1 MNELQ
6 PIVVALA
13 AFVSVVYS
21 VLQGN
26 FGALFNLLAP
36 ILSLRSV
43 DFSKLKA
50 DLLALSP
57 TDRATLEK
65 LFDSNLSV
73 SDPVLLAKIVGT
85 ANVLDGAVD
94 LAEDVVTQA
103 VQAYGRALA
112 LVAKFKSLFGLA
124 GKLGGFRLG
133 VPSWIPS
140 WIPSWVLALVTD
152 VVLPALAVALPAE
165 APLINDLIRFLKG
178 QGASP
183 ALKAAHAHYHAQ
195 VSTP

>member
-73 SDPVLLAKIVGT
+73 SDPVLLAKIVGA

-103 VQAYGRALA
+103 VQVYGRALS

-124 GKLGGFRLG
+124 GKLGGRLG
-133 VPSWIPS
+133 VPSWVPA

-178 QGASP
+178 QGASL

-195 VSTP
+195 AAQP